1 MSAKNE
7 LSTVLSI
14 EHDKYI
20 ESCGERGGDS
30 DGFRDWVRQDRGTDP
45 EKYEGHIDA
54 TFDAAADRQWR
65 KQPRDLPLFK
75 VETWQARVRTVV

>member
-20 ESCGERGGDS
+20 ESCGELGGDS
-30 DGFRDWVRQDRGTDP
+30 VGFRDWMREDRVTDP
-45 EKYEGHIDA
+45 GKYGGYVDA

-65 KQPRDLPLFK
+65 KQPRDLPLAHGGR
-75 VETWQARVRTVV
+75 EGRAHSTL